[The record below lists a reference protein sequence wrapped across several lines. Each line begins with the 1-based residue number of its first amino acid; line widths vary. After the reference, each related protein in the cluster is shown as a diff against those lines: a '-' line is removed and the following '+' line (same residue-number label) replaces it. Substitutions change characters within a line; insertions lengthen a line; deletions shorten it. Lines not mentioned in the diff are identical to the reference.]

1 MKNDVKKMCSL
12 VLVSLIVIELAP
24 VDTLLNTNV
33 QTRFTGQVQEFVSH
47 PVVRALLVAALGYL
61 YYLNDMNC
69 FFSLL
74 LFIMLYR

>member
-1 MKNDVKKMCSL
+1 MKTDVKKMCSL

-61 YYLNDMNC
+61 YYLNEIHC
-69 FFSLL
+69 FFMLL

>member
-1 MKNDVKKMCSL
+1 MKNDVKKMCNL

-47 PVVRALLVAALGYL
+47 PVVTSEVDSSMGLV
-61 YYLNDMNC
+61 
-69 FFSLL
+69 
-74 LFIMLYR
+74 